1 MEVRNMLD
9 KIFGAKSP
17 PQQTTYYKT
26 LNDFAPSFSPFN
38 GTLYDSDICRTC
50 IDAIAKNAAKL
61 KPRHIRRINGGIA
74 DVHDNLEWLL
84 SVRPNEYMSA
94 YDFLYKVVSN
104 LYSTNNAFV
113 YVKTVRGQI
122 TGLYPINYNSIEMV
136 EYQNEMY
143 CKFLFGTGFQMTVPY
158 TDLIHLRRHYNRNDL
173 FGEDGTKPFIST
185 LNLMS
190 TINQGIANAI
200 KSSARIRGL
209 LKFTGSIRPED
220 MEAARAKFVENYLN
234 ISNAGSIAAT
244 DTKAEFVPMDNK
256 PQTADAEQMK
266 LVKEN
271 AYEYFGVNEKII
283 KADYS
288 ESDWDS
294 FYESVIEPIAIQ
306 LSLECTGKLFT
317 NREQG
322 HGNEVIFESNRL
334 QYVSAKT
341 KIQLIKELS
350 PLGLLSVNE
359 GREIF
364 NLCPIEDGDKRYV
377 SLNYVDAD
385 KQNEYQLGKEDEPK
399 EGETDE

>member
-1 MEVRNMLD
+1 MEIRNMLD

-17 PQQTTYYKT
+17 LQQTTYYKT

-61 KPRHIRRINGGIA
+61 KPRHIRRTNGGIE
-74 DVHDNLEWLL
+74 DVRDNLEWLL

-122 TGLYPINYNSIEMV
+122 TGLYPIDYNLIEMV
-136 EYQNEMY
+136 EYQHELY
-143 CKFLFGTGFQMTVPY
+143 CKFLFGIGFQMTVPY
-158 TDLIHLRRHYNRNDL
+158 TELIHLRRHYNRNDL

-244 DTKAEFVPMDNK
+244 DAKAEFVPMDNK

-271 AYEYFGVNEKII
+271 AYQFFGVNEKII

-306 LSLECTGKLFT
+306 LSLECTTKLFT

-322 HGNEVIFESNRL
+322 HGNEIIFEANRL

-364 NLCPIEDGDKRYV
+364 NLGPVEDGDKRYV
-377 SLNYVDAD
+377 SLNYVDAE
-385 KQNEYQLGKEDEPK
+385 KQNQYQLGEKEG
-399 EGETDE
+399 GETDE